1 MTRSAKRILS
11 IGCVILLL
19 SGTVSSCKKRNTG
32 SSQDASAVAEQQI
45 RNTLDD
51 FFAYIKV
58 AKTDKISA
66 RSDDPAPLEEYL
78 REVTETSGTKP
89 FETSCR
95 RVDAE
100 VVSVTSS
107 GEEGSAEVEVSYADP
122 QTIKEK
128 AALAGG
134 FADIGKLSESISTA
148 PVVTKEFKLD
158 MHHVDG
164 SWKITSRSTREIL
177 EVLFGYL
184 TETDL
189 IAEIPETTT
198 EPVTMNISVFDAYW
212 VNEKGEE
219 IGGYYCSEKNICLY
233 VYTWNTYTN
242 VDIKYE
248 YLDASGSILYTNSFF
263 MKNNTD
269 WIACAWKPEKA
280 LPEGDIYCRLYEPSG
295 EEFHTSKVTIFNEGD
310 MIPFPI
316 TWTEDSGWLDKDGN
330 PVEYY
335 TEDTTLF
342 AYRGSS
348 LKPYQGLSL
357 KYRFVDDEGQ
367 VLYEGKMDLEQ
378 ETETFMFSMELPEGY
393 TLYPEESA
401 ETTKETS
408 GKTSA
413 TSATEETTAPTELP
427 EPKHITL
434 IVETEDGKPFLQST
448 VEIRQA
454 DAIYAPDETA
464 PGTPDGT
471 APGTPG
477 ETTLGTPGET

>member
-1 MTRSAKRILS
+1 MTHSAKRILS

-32 SSQDASAVAEQQI
+32 NSQDASAVAETQI

-66 RSDDPAPLEEYL
+66 RSDDPTPLEEYL

-89 FETSCR
+89 FETACR

-107 GEEGSAEVEVSYADP
+107 GEEGSADVKVSYADP

-295 EEFHTSKVTIFNEGD
+295 EEFHTSKVTIFNEGE

-316 TWTEDSGWLDKDGN
+316 TWTKDSGWLDKDGN

-413 TSATEETTAPTELP
+413 TEETTAPTELP

-434 IVETEDGKPFLQST
+434 IVETEDGQPFLQST